1 MNPKRIGFLGYDGVQ
16 GLDLVGPLEAFMA
29 ARLDGD
35 KEETKLQPLYETLII
50 GLDQGAFTSETGI
63 VIHPSKTLYNAPLLD
78 TLIIPGGRSL
88 RSGDTSTNI
97 SEWLKRRARLIRR
110 IAAVCTGVYAVA
122 PTGLLDGRR
131 VSTHWRFARD
141 LANRFPALKVDS
153 DALFVKDDKFY
164 TSAGITAGIDLSLAL
179 IEEDYGP
186 NVALSV
192 ARELVVYLKR
202 SGGQEQFSE
211 PLQFQVQSTDSMAD
225 LGAWTRS
232 HLRHDL
238 SVEALAKR
246 ACLCPRHFNRKFKQV
261 FGTTPANFVETLRL
275 DEARR
280 RLANHN
286 NNIEQISS
294 SVGFKSAEAFR
305 RAFERRFGVAPR
317 MYRQRF
323 SGSTVENFK

>member
-1 MNPKRIGFLGYDGVQ
+1 MSLWTLILCHTLQFLGIEMNPKRIGFLGYDGVQ

-97 SEWLKRRARLIRR
+97 SEWLKRRARLIGR

-141 LANRFPALKVDS
+141 LANRFPALKVD
-153 DALFVKDDKFY
+153 
-164 TSAGITAGIDLSLAL
+164 
-179 IEEDYGP
+179 
-186 NVALSV
+186 
-192 ARELVVYLKR
+192 
-202 SGGQEQFSE
+202 
-211 PLQFQVQSTDSMAD
+211 
-225 LGAWTRS
+225 
-232 HLRHDL
+232 
-238 SVEALAKR
+238 
-246 ACLCPRHFNRKFKQV
+246 
-261 FGTTPANFVETLRL
+261 
-275 DEARR
+275 
-280 RLANHN
+280 
-286 NNIEQISS
+286 
-294 SVGFKSAEAFR
+294 
-305 RAFERRFGVAPR
+305 
-317 MYRQRF
+317 
-323 SGSTVENFK
+323 